1 MKHAFLSRPA
11 RRPGRRRLALL
22 AVTGPL
28 VAGGVLL
35 WATGVNLTSAQ
46 ALTGHDGAATP
57 SPAVPTAT
65 TTGPATTVRLSPESA
80 TDPTGGLYTVTARV
94 TTTAGA
100 PVKGARVLFAVTG
113 ANSAAGQATTS
124 ASGTATFTYHGRLSG
139 IDTITACHDVN
150 ANKACDGG
158 EPSALALK
166 IWAPPLP
173 VVPVAG

>member
-28 VAGGVLL
+28 VAGSPLL
-35 WATGVNLTSAQ
+35 WATGANVTSAQ

-57 SPAVPTAT
+57 SHAAPTAAMA
-65 TTGPATTVRLSPESA
+65 GPVTTVRLSPASA
-80 TDPTGGLYTVTARV
+80 TDPTGGLYTLTARV

-124 ASGTATFTYHGRLSG
+124 AAGTATFSYQGSLSG
-139 IDTITACHDVN
+139 IDTITACQDVN
-150 ANKACDGG
+150 ANGACDGRD
-158 EPSALALK
+158 PSALALK